1 MLAPASCLD
10 GNYHEVHT
18 EMRCLPSPCRSHCM
32 FSPFGL
38 AVQHGFMSACC
49 GVAAQSQH
57 VVQYL
62 ACLLVCWLAAV
73 NLSSIH
79 STHELHGGAEFCYT
93 THTAQVQAWHTN
105 HRKSMGFP
113 RQELFTAFRDINAT
127 EMGQIKTYSNNISR
141 CANGTGWPHLG
152 KSHHPQKEELEELR
166 PHPMHAQ
173 IGCQHHRH
181 TPIKQIK
188 HRERERQGKNGVNT
202 TVTPSQ
208 GSAQMDA
215 GTCSQPL
222 HASCTRGSRHSHGK
236 HSTRQGT
243 IQATLMQAGG
253 GPDEGA
259 KAAYT
264 KNKQGSLHPE

>member
-1 MLAPASCLD
+1 
-10 GNYHEVHT
+10 
-18 EMRCLPSPCRSHCM
+18 MRCLPSPCRSHCM

-113 RQELFTAFRDINAT
+113 RQELFTAFRDINPT

-188 HRERERQGKNGVNT
+188 HRERERDRGRMGLTPRLLLPRARLRWTPAPAHSRYTPAARVARDTHMANT
-202 TVTPSQ
+202 LPDKGQ
-208 GSAQMDA
+208 Y
-215 GTCSQPL
+215 
-222 HASCTRGSRHSHGK
+222 RRHSCRRVGGQTKERRRH
-236 HSTRQGT
+236 TRKT
-243 IQATLMQAGG
+243 
-253 GPDEGA
+253 
-259 KAAYT
+259 
-264 KNKQGSLHPE
+264 NKGRCTQSEHP